1 MVKKTMSEKEYLVY
15 PGGALDYS
23 EAKETRD
30 LLLSIGRKAKVII
43 SNGRWNVKAEA
54 SA

>member
-1 MVKKTMSEKEYLVY
+1 MSEKNYLVY

-30 LLLSIGRKAKVII
+30 LLLSMGRKAKVII
-43 SNGRWNVKAEA
+43 AEGMWNVEA